1 MNDLAS
7 FVWPGSMPSY
17 SDTHAALFLPHRR
30 SFNARI
36 FNAAFGGACT
46 RHILQHFEALLAAVP
61 RAPPDVIVFFCGTN
75 DINTRASLASADRA
89 CAAILDLSPFG
100 NEIALNFSAFL
111 LRVRERHPSVRAIY
125 LENTVTPFVVAQGE
139 ERVAAFD
146 ALNEAVRARAC

>member
-1 MNDLAS
+1 MHCHHDQILN
-7 FVWPGSMPSY
+7 
-17 SDTHAALFLPHRR
+17 THVCNFTSSH

-75 DINTRASLASADRA
+75 DINTRASSGDRADRVR
-89 CAAILDLSPFG
+89 AAILDLSPFG
-100 NEIALNFSAFL
+100 NEIALNFSSFL
-111 LRVRERHPSVRAIY
+111 LRVRERHPGVRAVY

-146 ALNEAVRARAC
+146 ALNEAVRVRARVEHAERL